1 MKQKA
6 EKRDKELTE
15 FKQNTTNKDDL
26 HKQLLEIDK
35 KTKIKQLQKQNPSP
49 LKDTFEEEDEASS

>member
-15 FKQNTTNKDDL
+15 FKQSTTNKDDL

-35 KTKIKQLQKQNPSP
+35 KTKIKQ
-49 LKDTFEEEDEASS
+49 